1 MSNKVY
7 EIWSM
12 QDIDRTPG
20 QVKRLYSSDMA
31 LKVYCTYS
39 YPNGSYG
46 IALSFPKAIKFNLKP
61 FEGLSILKVTL
72 YEDSSYKE
80 NHMVCASMAD
90 ADKKEVFSYLCESVI
105 STMSEQNSITDTVR
119 AFGNTLLRWKNLFDT
134 ERNPGLSKEEQLG
147 LYGELYL
154 LRKCILAN
162 HSKSE
167 FDVVQ
172 HYVGCEKAL
181 RDFQGENWAIE
192 VKTSAKN
199 NPQSITIN
207 GERQLDDSKIDNL
220 FLYHL
225 SVEVSQFTGETLR
238 ELIVDIKKLLD
249 KDLAAVALLNSKLF
263 AAGYLDEHHSMY
275 TARYQTRGEKYYL
288 VEDSFPRIREADLLP
303 GVGNIT
309 YSIVVAD
316 CIQYQVDESKV
327 INKCINNDGIRE
339 IL

>member
-39 YPNGSYG
+39 YPDGSYG

-263 AAGYLDEHHSMY
+263 AAGY
-275 TARYQTRGEKYYL
+275 
-288 VEDSFPRIREADLLP
+288 
-303 GVGNIT
+303 
-309 YSIVVAD
+309 
-316 CIQYQVDESKV
+316 
-327 INKCINNDGIRE
+327 
-339 IL
+339 